1 LGDVIRL
8 YIIAGCV
15 AALAAGVLWVRH
27 DAVQSER
34 AARDAKDAQTAI
46 ENTER
51 FNEAADN
58 PDAGDSW
65 FDRLFPG
72 RASD

>member
-8 YIIAGCV
+8 YIIAACI

-34 AARDAKDAQTAI
+34 AARDAKDAQTTI
-46 ENTER
+46 TNTEK
-51 FNEAADN
+51 FNEAAYDPN
-58 PDAGDSW
+58 SGDSW

>member
-1 LGDVIRL
+1 MIRL

-15 AALAAGVLWVRH
+15 ALLAAGVLWVRH

-34 AARDAKDAQTAI
+34 ARQEAERAKVTI

-51 FNEAADN
+51 FNEAADD
-58 PDAGDSW
+58 PDAGSSW
-65 FDRLFPG
+65 FDRLFPSS
-72 RASD
+72 AAE